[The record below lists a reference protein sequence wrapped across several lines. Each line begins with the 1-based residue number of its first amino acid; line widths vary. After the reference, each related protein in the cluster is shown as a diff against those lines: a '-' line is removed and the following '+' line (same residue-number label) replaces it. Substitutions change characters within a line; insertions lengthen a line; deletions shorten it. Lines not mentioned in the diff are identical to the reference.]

1 MEKVIFYCYFVYIFC
16 LFMLLLLLLLLCGC
30 PQRNLFPHHL
40 YHNFRLAVYG
50 VEREAANAKMLLIKI
65 IINIGV
71 GKEGEKNMKK
81 IKIYENYT

>member
-1 MEKVIFYCYFVYIFC
+1 M
-16 LFMLLLLLLLLCGC
+16 
-30 PQRNLFPHHL
+30 
-40 YHNFRLAVYG
+40 AVYG

-81 IKIYENYT
+81 IKIYENYTWRLSPPQGVIIISSQTLVFT